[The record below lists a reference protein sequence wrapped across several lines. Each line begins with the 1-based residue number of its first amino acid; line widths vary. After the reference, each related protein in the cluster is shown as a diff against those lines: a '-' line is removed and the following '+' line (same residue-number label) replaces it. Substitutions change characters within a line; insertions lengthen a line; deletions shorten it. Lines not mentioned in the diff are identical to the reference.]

1 MNRADWISIWVELGE
16 SMRPGNEG
24 LEAIIRQTEQANGWF
39 TAAYQWQAIDHIR
52 NNWLQARALEDWLLP
67 YQLPVNV
74 PGRIG
79 LIPAGNI
86 PLVGMHDLLSV
97 MMAGHTALVKPSS
110 KDPFF
115 LPWLRNQ
122 LQGIAPEAADRF
134 LLVEKLA
141 EFDAVIATGSDNS
154 SRYFEYY
161 FGKYPHIIRRN
172 RSSAAILDGSET
184 EEQLIALGSDIFTYF
199 GLGCRNVSKLYLPAG
214 YDPSRLLS
222 LWEVFGSV
230 RDHHKYRNN
239 LDYNLTL
246 LLLNNS
252 RHLAADYLIL
262 AENEALH
269 APLATVYYQHY
280 QDEDELRLQLE
291 ALAGNLQCVVSVKPG
306 NTIPGTTQQPGLSD
320 YADHVDTLTF
330 LQDI

>member
-1 MNRADWISIWVELGE
+1 MNTISEI
-16 SMRPGNEG
+16 
-24 LEAIIRQTEQANGWF
+24 
-39 TAAYQWQAIDHIR
+39 
-52 NNWLQARALEDWLLP
+52 
-67 YQLPVNV
+67 
-74 PGRIG
+74 
-79 LIPAGNI
+79 
-86 PLVGMHDLLSV
+86 
-97 MMAGHTALVKPSS
+97 
-110 KDPFF
+110 
-115 LPWLRNQ
+115 
-122 LQGIAPEAADRF
+122 
-134 LLVEKLA
+134 
-141 EFDAVIATGSDNS
+141 
-154 SRYFEYY
+154 
-161 FGKYPHIIRRN
+161 PHIIRRN

-184 EEQLIALGSDIFTYF
+184 EEQLIALEVTYSPTSVWV
-199 GLGCRNVSKLYLPAG
+199 CRNVKLYLPAG

-222 LWEVFGSV
+222 LWGSFSSV

-306 NTIPGTTQQPGLSD
+306 NTFTGNHTATW
-320 YADHVDTLTF
+320 AV
-330 LQDI
+330 